1 MSMYD
6 DFSSIT
12 GEQALMAFISAYGF
26 QKISAEPKWNL
37 GEYEMTYQGTTFRV
51 GYRWYDPSQA
61 FSIQRDIHKAQL
73 WSVGAGGVVQVH
85 GNVEFDEDA

>member
-1 MSMYD
+1 MSMYE
-6 DFSSIT
+6 DFNAVR
-12 GEQALMAFISAYGF
+12 GEQQLMNFLNAYGF
-26 QKISAEPKWNL
+26 REIKAAPKWNL
-37 GEYEMTYQGTTFRV
+37 GEYETAYQGTVFHV

-73 WSVGAGGVVQVH
+73 WSISAAGAEMVH

>member
-6 DFSSIT
+6 DFNAVS
-12 GEQALMAFISAYGF
+12 GEQALKDFLRGCGF
-26 QKISAEPKWNL
+26 EEIAAEPKWNL
-37 GEYEMTYQGTTFRV
+37 GEYEMSYLRTTFRV

-73 WSVGAGGVVQVH
+73 WSIGANGSVQVH
-85 GNVEFDEDA
+85 GNIEFDEDA